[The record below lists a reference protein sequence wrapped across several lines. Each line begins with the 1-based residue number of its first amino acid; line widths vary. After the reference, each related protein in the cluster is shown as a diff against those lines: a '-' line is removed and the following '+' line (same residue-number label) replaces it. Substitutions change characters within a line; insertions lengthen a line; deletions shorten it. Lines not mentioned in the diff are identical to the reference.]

1 MCLDFLLQFADGV
14 LRCKKLIRDKI
25 ETLSMGSAR
34 ESQAKPIPMENT
46 NKKSLKTLVVSFFR
60 KKKEKPKRKSKN
72 EITEVKT
79 ETKEPEQVQKPN
91 IVATIL
97 ENFDKLNLDDK
108 KPAKD
113 DKEDKTTEE
122 EDELENFT
130 FKVIEETRN
139 ERIHSHSSE
148 DSGFSD
154 TKDQESVEKEKEV
167 KTETNDTDDLAE
179 DLEKLGIDD
188 SKKKKEK
195 RLQTVHLSRTPIRHI
210 KGGYAPAVVPYPQQD
225 ESYSKISSINKRAL
239 SGGQVLVN
247 QCQAPDNF
255 SEVKQA
261 LETVQKS
268 SQYLQNDRETYL
280 QDVMDFIKE
289 DTNVKTIPQVVV
301 TPEFQYQQHSSLE
314 YIKKPPITNYSE
326 QYAEKTMQ
334 HNELMQLLE
343 QNCDMSPQ
351 SMSNSIDQFGQEEI
365 TEIFNYVQKEYNQTS
380 NDGYFN
386 TEFTYPTPPRSETVP
401 SPMSASPGSFYPTN
415 SEYTLSPERS
425 PTYNSDYEKYQEIP
439 NFDEE
444 KEALEK
450 RARERTASIS
460 SMTMKQFKDMQKEI
474 VHNFSKKNCC
484 EVTRKPCKEL
494 FKEHLQRI
502 SPAVR
507 KNLCMNFAK
516 LDLTEAYNVLEP
528 ILKNLS
534 RSSEKEDV
542 EYCLFTMVC
551 ERMLAQDPALFV
563 GDAGLSIL
571 KSAAL
576 RCPSRPLLTRYLV
589 ECIRKAIKA
598 NPSLVANREYIFH
611 EVDAL
616 GDNLVIACAR
626 AGDGCADVLSE
637 LVRPCDGQPPL
648 FRLRHTNADGY
659 TALHVACSQ
668 HSAASP
674 RLHTVHVLLV
684 HADFD
689 ITEGDLKGGDTA
701 LHLAVNSVHC
711 DLQLI
716 LMIFKNIDRKEWKNL
731 AHHRNLSGKT
741 PLDLTR
747 TAAKNKSRVEYPQEV
762 LDFLKKCR

>member
-1 MCLDFLLQFADGV
+1 MALLNV
-14 LRCKKLIRDKI
+14 
-25 ETLSMGSAR
+25 
-34 ESQAKPIPMENT
+34 
-46 NKKSLKTLVVSFFR
+46 
-60 KKKEKPKRKSKN
+60 
-72 EITEVKT
+72 
-79 ETKEPEQVQKPN
+79 
-91 IVATIL
+91 
-97 ENFDKLNLDDK
+97 
-108 KPAKD
+108 
-113 DKEDKTTEE
+113 
-122 EDELENFT
+122 
-130 FKVIEETRN
+130 
-139 ERIHSHSSE
+139 
-148 DSGFSD
+148 
-154 TKDQESVEKEKEV
+154 
-167 KTETNDTDDLAE
+167 
-179 DLEKLGIDD
+179 LGITVL
-188 SKKKKEK
+188 K
-195 RLQTVHLSRTPIRHI
+195 QTFT
-210 KGGYAPAVVPYPQQD
+210 
-225 ESYSKISSINKRAL
+225 ISSINKHTL

-247 QCQAPDNF
+247 QCQVPDNF

-261 LETVQKS
+261 LETVQKN

-280 QDVMDFIKE
+280 QDVMELIKE
-289 DTNVKTIPQVVV
+289 DTIVKTIPQVVV
-301 TPEFQYQQHSSLE
+301 TPEYEYQQQPSID
-314 YIKKPPITNYSE
+314 YVKKPSVTNYSE

-334 HNELMQLLE
+334 HNDLMQLLE
-343 QNCDMSPQ
+343 ENYDMSPQ
-351 SMSNSIDQFGQEEI
+351 SISNSIDQFGHEQF
-365 TEIFNYVQKEYNQTS
+365 TDIFNYVQKEYSQTS
-380 NDGYFN
+380 NDGFVNAEY
-386 TEFTYPTPPRSETVP
+386 TYPTPPRSETVP

-425 PTYNSDYEKYQEIP
+425 PIYNCDYEKYQEIP
-439 NFDEE
+439 HFEEE
-444 KEALEK
+444 KEATDK
-450 RARERTASIS
+450 KARERTASIS

-474 VHNFSKKNCC
+474 VHNFSKKDCC
-484 EVTRKPCKEL
+484 EVTRKSCKEL

-502 SPAVR
+502 NPAAR

-534 RSSEKEDV
+534 KSSEKEDV
-542 EYCLFTMVC
+542 EYCLFTMIC

-576 RCPSRPLLTRYLV
+576 RCPNRPLLTRYLV

-598 NPSLVANREYIFH
+598 NPNLVANREYIFH

-626 AGDGCADVLSE
+626 AGDSCADVLSE
-637 LVRPCDGQPPL
+637 LVRPYDGQPPL

-684 HADFD
+684 HGDFD

-747 TAAKNKSRVEYPQEV
+747 TAAKNKSRIEYPQEV